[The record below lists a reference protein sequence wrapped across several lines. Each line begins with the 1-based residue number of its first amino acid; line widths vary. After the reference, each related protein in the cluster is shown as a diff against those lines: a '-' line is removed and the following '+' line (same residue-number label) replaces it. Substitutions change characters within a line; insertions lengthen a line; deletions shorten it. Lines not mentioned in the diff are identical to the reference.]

1 MISCNGFGKKMRYYQ
16 FNAIVT
22 DYEYYYID
30 HFFCKSTE
38 EFIQKIQRQ
47 DAMTIKD
54 TRERKIKR
62 YFKYNKITKEKI
74 EYSQLKYF
82 SFIIT
87 KPESLFFW
95 RALFKNNL
103 KLIENIRTI
112 NQNW

>member
-1 MISCNGFGKKMRYYQ
+1 MRYYQ

-74 EYSQLKYF
+74 EYIEKETKLNLSKY
-82 SFIIT
+82 
-87 KPESLFFW
+87 KD
-95 RALFKNNL
+95 
-103 KLIENIRTI
+103 KLIPHKRLFLNIYFIVRYDLLTI
-112 NQNW
+112 LSILINRSNIFN